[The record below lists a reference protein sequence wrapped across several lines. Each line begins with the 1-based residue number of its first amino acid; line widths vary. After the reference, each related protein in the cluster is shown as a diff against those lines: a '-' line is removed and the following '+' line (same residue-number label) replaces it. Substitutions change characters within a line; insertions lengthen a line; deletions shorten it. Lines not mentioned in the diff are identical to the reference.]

1 MIRHI
6 FKIIWNERKHNI
18 GIWIE
23 LFLVSIFVWF
33 IADFLFVNIR
43 NYCKPAGFNVEHTY
57 KMSVRQQNNQNYPY
71 DASQSNL
78 TKGEVLNQVLTRIS
92 QNPMIEAASLSLF
105 SCPYTGSNSSQLLF
119 YDTLQCYTDIL
130 LITPGFFRVF
140 QFESINGSTDELVKA
155 LERNEFVI
163 SPEVRNVLFSN
174 GQEAKGK
181 EVTFEKNDSSTHYRI
196 GAVSEAIRYHN
207 FISNEKP
214 YFAQNITYKLEE
226 YADYADY
233 IEICVRVKPHEDY
246 DFITRFRSQMTE
258 QLHIGTYYLSTIQSI
273 PVMKKEIQLD
283 DVNGLKMRLFIML
296 FLLVNIFL
304 GITGIFWFRTQY
316 RRNEIGIRIAMGSTP
331 RKILYQFYAEGIL
344 LLVSAIIPTIVLYI
358 WIKVTEIIHYAG
370 PLTNVRLFIGCSITF
385 VLLAFMIIGGI
396 WFPAHKAVSVSP
408 AEVLRDE

>member
-43 NYCKPAGFNVEHTY
+43 NYCKPTGFNIEHTY
-57 KMSVRQQNNQNYPY
+57 KMSVKQLDNLNYAY
-71 DASQSNL
+71 NTNQSNL
-78 TKGEVLNQVLTRIS
+78 TKEEILNQILTRIS

-105 SCPYTGSNSSQLLF
+105 SCPYTGSNSSQPLY
-119 YDTLQCYTDIL
+119 YDTLQCYADVL
-130 LITPGFFRVF
+130 LVTPGFFRVF
-140 QFESINGSTDELVKA
+140 QFESMNGSSDELVKA

-163 SPEVRNVLFSN
+163 SSEVKNALFPN
-174 GQEAKGK
+174 GKEAKGK
-181 EVTFEKNDSSTHYRI
+181 EVTLEKNDSTTHYRI
-196 GAVSEAIRYHN
+196 GAVSEAIRYEN
-207 FISNEKP
+207 FSSWEKP
-214 YFAQNITYKLEE
+214 FFARNITYKLEE
-226 YADYADY
+226 YSDY
-233 IEICVRVKPHEDY
+233 IEICVRVKPNEDS
-246 DFITRFRSQMTE
+246 DFITRFRAQMAE
-258 QLHIGTYYLSTIQSI
+258 QLHIGNYYLSTIQSV

-296 FLLVNIFL
+296 FLLINIFL

-316 RRNEIGIRIAMGSTP
+316 RGNEIGIRIAMGSTP

-344 LLVSAIIPTIVLYI
+344 LLVSAIVPTIILFAWV
-358 WIKVTEIIHYAG
+358 KSTEMINYGAPFTG
-370 PLTNVRLFIGCSITF
+370 SRLFIGGSITF
-385 VLLAFMIIGGI
+385 VLLALMIVGGI

-408 AEVLRDE
+408 ADVLRDE

>member
-33 IADFLFVNIR
+33 IADFLFVHIR
-43 NYCKPAGFNVEHTY
+43 NYCKPTGFNIEHTY
-57 KMSVRQQNNQNYPY
+57 KISIGQMSDQSYPY
-71 DASQSNL
+71 DANQSNL

-92 QNPMIEAASLSLF
+92 QNPMVEAASLSFF
-105 SCPYTGSNSSQLLF
+105 SCPYTGSNYSQSLF
-119 YDTLQCYTDIL
+119 HDTLQCNADAL
-130 LITPGFFRVF
+130 LITPDFFRVF
-140 QFESINGSTDELVKA
+140 QFKSINGSTDELVKA

-163 SPEVRNVLFSN
+163 SPEVRNILFPN
-174 GQEAKGK
+174 GQESKGK
-181 EVTFEKNDSSTHYRI
+181 EVTLEKNDSSTHYRI
-196 GAVSEAIRYHN
+196 GAVSEAIRYDN
-207 FISNEKP
+207 FSSWKKP
-214 YFAQNITYKLEE
+214 FFARDITYKLEK
-226 YADYADY
+226 YADY
-233 IEICVRVKPHEDY
+233 IEICVRVKPNEDY
-246 DFITRFRSQMTE
+246 DFITRFRSEMTE
-258 QLHIGTYYLSTIQSI
+258 QLHIGTYYLNTIQSI
-273 PVMKKEIQLD
+273 PEIKKEIQLD

-296 FLLVNIFL
+296 FLLINIFL

-331 RKILYQFYAEGIL
+331 RKILNQFYVEGIL
-344 LLVSAIIPTIVLYI
+344 LLVSAIIPTIVLFA
-358 WIKVTEIIHYAG
+358 WVKSTEMINYGA
-370 PLTNVRLFIGCSITF
+370 PFTNSRLFIGCSITF